1 MTLTIYHDDPNYPQP
16 IAIIDVLHASC
27 HTNDNGTVTIT
38 AERPNRKETHWQRTL
53 DQKLFH
59 DVIIA

>member
-16 IAIIDVLHASC
+16 IAIKYVRNASC
-27 HTNDNGTVTIT
+27 YTNDNGTVTIT
-38 AERPNRKETHWQRTL
+38 AERPNCKETNWQRTL